1 MNELANMLGTEPEVQ
16 TPLEKYFRR
25 FRRNIVGIDQMFE
38 SPYGRKK
45 IVYADWI
52 ASGRLYEPIERKMH
66 EQFGP
71 FVANTHTETSIT
83 GSLMTMAYHKAQT
96 ILKKHVNAG
105 PNDALLLSGTGMTG
119 AINKFQRILGLRVP
133 DPLNEFIQVPPQ
145 DRPVV
150 FISHME
156 HHSNQTSWLEC
167 LVDVVC
173 LEPCERGLVNP
184 DQLRFALSKFKDRKH
199 KIGAFSA
206 CSNVTGIETPY
217 HELAR
222 IMHENGG
229 VCFVDFAMS
238 APYVDINMHPE
249 DPLAALDAILFSPHK
264 FLGGPGTPGVLI
276 FNSQLYRSHVPDQP
290 GGGTVAWTNP
300 WGEHRYFDDIEA
312 REDGGTPG
320 FLQAMR
326 AAFSVLLK
334 EEMGTVNIRNREHEL
349 LAIAF
354 ERLRK
359 IPGVYI
365 FAEEHTNRLGAI
377 SFILQP
383 LHYNLVVQLLN
394 DRFGIQV
401 RGGCSCAG
409 TYGHYLLQVAPEV
422 SHQMAERI
430 DKGDL
435 SAKMGWVRLSLHP
448 TMTNAE
454 VNYVCDAIAAIAR
467 NHTEWVKDYFY
478 KSTTNEFVHKTQPD
492 YRPLVE
498 KWFRLASED
507 NFFQQTARQEVSAK
521 MRVQN
526 PIIQHHLEEKL
537 PVVAED
543 PLQTKEREAQHSHP
557 PAKAKKYAFEVRTL
571 FE

>member
-1 MNELANMLGTEPEVQ
+1 MLGATTEAQ
-16 TPLEKYFRR
+16 TPLEKYFMR
-25 FRRNIVGIDQMFE
+25 FRRNIIGIDQMFE

-52 ASGRLYEPIERKMH
+52 ASGRLYGPIERKMV

-83 GSLMTMAYHKAQT
+83 GSLMTMAYHKAQH
-96 ILKKHVNAG
+96 IIKKHVNAG
-105 PNDALLLSGTGMTG
+105 PNDALILSGTGMTG
-119 AINKFQRILGLRVP
+119 VINKFQRILGLRVP
-133 DPLNEFIQVPPQ
+133 DPLNQAVQIHPQ

-150 FISHME
+150 FITHME

-184 DQLRFALSKFKDRKH
+184 DQLRYALTKFKERKL

-222 IMHENGG
+222 IMHEHGG

-249 DPLAALDAILFSPHK
+249 DPMEALDAIMFSPHK
-264 FLGGPGTPGVLI
+264 FLGGPGTPGVLV
-276 FNSQLYRSHVPDQP
+276 FNGQLYRSHVPDQP

-326 AAFSVLLK
+326 AALVVLLK
-334 EEMGTVNIRNREHEL
+334 EEMGTDNIRNREHEL
-349 LAIAF
+349 LGIAF

-359 IPGVYI
+359 IPGVYLL
-365 FAEEHTNRLGAI
+365 ADAHTSRLGAL
-377 SFILQP
+377 SFLLPPI
-383 LHYNLVVQLLN
+383 HYNLVVQLLN

-409 TYGHYLLQVAPEV
+409 TYGHYLLHVAPEV
-422 SHQMAERI
+422 SHQMTSRI
-430 DKGDL
+430 DQGDL
-435 SAKMGWVRLSLHP
+435 SAKMGWIRLSLHP

-454 VNYVCDAIAAIAR
+454 IHYVCDAIDAIAR
-467 NHTEWVKDYFY
+467 NHKDWEQDYFY
-478 KSTTNEFVHKTQPD
+478 KATTNEFVHKTQPD
-492 YRPLVE
+492 YRPMIE
-498 KWFRLASED
+498 RWFSPD
-507 NFFQQTARQEVSAK
+507 PTGNIFQPNQ
-521 MRVQN
+521 QN
-526 PIIQHHLEEKL
+526 GAAQLNLKTKSGGKPSSSPNSIQSPKIKDSTTITHTVPPDLET
-537 PVVAED
+537 PV
-543 PLQTKEREAQHSHP
+543 
-557 PAKAKKYAFEVRTL
+557 KKTTFKVGTL